1 MAVTNQER
9 VGKAMDLLRQGLA
22 PFVER
27 EVQEK
32 VRVGAVNMD
41 TVRRFSEDPT
51 LAKKPIA
58 QWDAAGLLKL
68 MWEAWNDVFRSTLG
82 VSERNLVSELRGWRN
97 KWAHQER
104 YSSRDAERALDSAA
118 RLLTAI
124 SAPEAE
130 EIEKIMLDLRRL
142 TFEEQVRNEKKKV
155 GGSLIESAAA
165 GSLKPWRDVVTPH
178 TDVASGRYQ
187 QAEFAADLWQVHI
200 GQGSAEYSNPKE
212 FFRRTYLTDSLKRML
227 LGAVRRVSGQGGDPV
242 VQLQTNFGGGKTHSM
257 LALYHLF
264 SGAKLTELAGIDA
277 IMQEA
282 GATKL
287 PTVRRVVLVG
297 NRISPGNPVTKPDG
311 TVVRTLWGELVW
323 QLGFAAGGA
332 KEAKKA
338 LGRIKADDEKAT
350 SPGDVLRELFKE

>member
-58 QWDAAGLLKL
+58 QWDVAGLLKL
-68 MWEAWNDVFRSTLG
+68 MWETWNDVFRSTLG

-104 YSSRDAERALDSAA
+104 YSSRDAERALDSAV

-130 EIEKIMLDLRRL
+130 EIDKIMLELRRL

-165 GSLKPWRDVVTPH
+165 GSLKPWREVVDAARRRREWTISAGGVRGGPLAGPH
-178 TDVASGRYQ
+178 RPGRRRVQEPEGVLPADLPHRKPEAPARRRRSARQRRRRRSGRP
-187 QAEFAADLWQVHI
+187 AADELRRRQDALDARPLSPV
-200 GQGSAEYSNPKE
+200 
-212 FFRRTYLTDSLKRML
+212 FR
-227 LGAVRRVSGQGGDPV
+227 
-242 VQLQTNFGGGKTHSM
+242 
-257 LALYHLF
+257 
-264 SGAKLTELAGIDA
+264 DA
-277 IMQEA
+277 D
-282 GATKL
+282 
-287 PTVRRVVLVG
+287 R
-297 NRISPGNPVTKPDG
+297 
-311 TVVRTLWGELVW
+311 
-323 QLGFAAGGA
+323 
-332 KEAKKA
+332 
-338 LGRIKADDEKAT
+338 
-350 SPGDVLRELFKE
+350 